1 MTEISIEKVALVIAE
16 KFPNGAV
23 NVYDEMESTLESMGY
38 SDEIIEEFADH
49 LLFIDE
55 VTAALEEIYYQN

>member
-1 MTEISIEKVALVIAE
+1 MIAE

-23 NVYDEMESTLESMGY
+23 NVYDKIESTLESMGY